1 MLHAMGGRHEQSR
14 ADRMR
19 EIQILWDN
27 IDSGYAYNFEVQNT
41 KDEVPYDMGSVMQ
54 YALWVRV
61 Y

>member
-1 MLHAMGGRHEQSR
+1 MGGRHEQSR